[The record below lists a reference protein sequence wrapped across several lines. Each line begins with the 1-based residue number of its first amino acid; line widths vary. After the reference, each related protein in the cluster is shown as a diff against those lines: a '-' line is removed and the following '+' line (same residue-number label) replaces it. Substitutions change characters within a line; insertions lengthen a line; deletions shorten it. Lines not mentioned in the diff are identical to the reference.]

1 MKTKIGLGESVSKSV
16 KDSMCG
22 SLYESIGRSME
33 DSIKISV
40 YQSVSSLVNISLV
53 WRITL

>member
-1 MKTKIGLGESVSKSV
+1 MKTKIDLGKSVSKSV

>member
-1 MKTKIGLGESVSKSV
+1 MKTKIELGESVSKSV

-22 SLYESIGRSME
+22 SFYESISRSME

>member
-1 MKTKIGLGESVSKSV
+1 MKTKMELGKSVSKSV

-22 SLYESIGRSME
+22 SFYESISRSME
-33 DSIKISV
+33 DSIRISV
-40 YQSVSSLVNISLV
+40 YQSVSSLVNVSLV

>member
-1 MKTKIGLGESVSKSV
+1 MKTKIELGKSVSKSV

-33 DSIKISV
+33 ESIKISV